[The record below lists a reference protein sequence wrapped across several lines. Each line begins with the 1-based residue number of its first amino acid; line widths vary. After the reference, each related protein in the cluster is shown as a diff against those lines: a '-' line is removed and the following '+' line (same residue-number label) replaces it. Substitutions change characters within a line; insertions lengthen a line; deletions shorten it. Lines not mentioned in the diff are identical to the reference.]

1 MIDHMQFNFSAMDV
15 ASVFF
20 FLLFVSLKIVT
31 LIDVE
36 LKRYTLCYI
45 ITRLAYLACLAIIT
59 CVKIKQQQKKMCN
72 TKVKFIR
79 LIVTLI
85 KRKGIIISLQKIYT
99 FLINF

>member
-20 FLLFVSLKIVT
+20 FFLFVSLKIVT

-45 ITRLAYLACLAIIT
+45 ITRLACLAIIT

-79 LIVTLI
+79 LMVTLI
-85 KRKGIIISLQKIYT
+85 KRKSI
-99 FLINF
+99 